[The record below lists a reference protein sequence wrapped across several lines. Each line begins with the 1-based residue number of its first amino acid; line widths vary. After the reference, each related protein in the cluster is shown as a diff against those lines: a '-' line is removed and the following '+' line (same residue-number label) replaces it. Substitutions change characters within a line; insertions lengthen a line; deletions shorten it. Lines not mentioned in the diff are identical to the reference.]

1 MNVSKTIAATLVTIA
16 LGLSL
21 AVAEALP
28 DFGTTT
34 YGESRHHHE
43 LGLPRAA
50 DLAGALVL
58 ETICPNRRL
67 G

>member
-1 MNVSKTIAATLVTIA
+1 MNVSKTIAATLVTIV

-34 YGESRHHHE
+34 YGDKRHHHG
-43 LGLPRAA
+43 LGLPRVA

-58 ETICPNRRL
+58 KAVGPNPLL